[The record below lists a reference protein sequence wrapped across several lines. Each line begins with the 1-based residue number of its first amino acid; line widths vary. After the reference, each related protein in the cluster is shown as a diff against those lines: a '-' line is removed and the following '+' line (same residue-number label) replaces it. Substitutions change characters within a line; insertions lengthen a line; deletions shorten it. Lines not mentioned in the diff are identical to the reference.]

1 MISSSLSLRGGTI
14 ERNGSNSPK
23 AAAPKLKRKPHNQNR
38 RGKTLARTQKVVPL
52 TIYVTPVQKMM
63 LDGITRQKRTNVSVL
78 LRSVIDEYVRYMDRA
93 FMHPAEQDVMA
104 KLQKME
110 DRLVRL
116 NLKGLHATGRI
127 LYLVSAAWKMGRNDE
142 PLTEDAFE
150 TLMDKSKV
158 SSREWLQNFPSRP
171 KKEAS

>member
-1 MISSSLSLRGGTI
+1 M
-14 ERNGSNSPK
+14 
-23 AAAPKLKRKPHNQNR
+23 
-38 RGKTLARTQKVVPL
+38 ARTQKVVPL
-52 TIYVTPVQKMM
+52 TIYVTPAQKMM
-63 LDGITRQKRTNVSVL
+63 LDGISKQKRTNISLL
-78 LRSVIDEYVRYMDRA
+78 LRSVIDKYVRYMDKA

-110 DRLVRL
+110 ERLVRL

-127 LYLVSAAWKMGRNDE
+127 LYLVGAAWKVGHNHE
-142 PLTEDAFE
+142 PLTQDVYE

-158 SSREWLQNFPSRP
+158 FSSQWLENYPSRQ